1 MEVSMFQPH
10 QVAELSSF
18 VYVDLDLE
26 AIIEGTNETI
36 NAG

>member
-10 QVAELSSF
+10 QVAEVSSF
-18 VYVDLDLE
+18 VYVALDIE